1 MKKSILT
8 LLAFIVLSFTANA
21 QSILGKWK
29 TVDDKTGKAKS
40 IVQIYQQNGK
50 VYAKIIDLLD
60 KKAKKSK
67 CTKCSGKDK
76 NKPLIGLV
84 VIRGLEKDGKE
95 WKGGTILD
103 PKSGKK
109 YKCYITLES
118 KDKLKVRGFIGFA
131 LIGRTQYWYRVK

>member
-8 LLAFIVLSFTANA
+8 LIMFIALSFTANA

-29 TVDDKTGKAKS
+29 TIDDKTGKAKS
-40 IVQIYQQNGK
+40 IVEIYQHKGK
-50 VYAKIIDLLD
+50 IYAKIVEILD
-60 KKAKKSK
+60 KKLKDVK

-84 VIRGLEKDGKE
+84 VIKGLKKSGNE

-118 KDKLKVRGFIGFA
+118 KNKLKVRGFIGFA

>member
-1 MKKSILT
+1 MKRIILALI
-8 LLAFIVLSFTANA
+8 LLVTVSFSVNS

-29 TVDDKTGKAKS
+29 TIDDKTGKAKS
-40 IVQIYQQNGK
+40 IVEIYQQKGK
-50 VYAKIIDLLD
+50 IYAKIIDVLD
-60 KKAKKSK
+60 KKLKNSK
-67 CTKCSGKDK
+67 CVKCSGKGK

-84 VIRGLEKDGKE
+84 VIKGLKKDGKE

-118 KDKLKVRGFIGFA
+118 KNKLKVRGFIGFA
-131 LIGRTQYWYRVK
+131 LLGRTQYWYRVK